1 MLPRVIHTSK
11 DKGEMVLVPGGA
23 FRFGIRQD
31 DVRQALAELNE
42 PADPI
47 FGTELSPRNA
57 IIRDCYIDRR
67 PVTNAQY
74 ALFIEETGHAP
85 PLYWNERPW
94 NAPDRPVVG
103 LCFREAEA
111 YGRWAQKRLPSEEEW
126 ERAARGT
133 DHRRWPWGDD
143 FGLKNCNSREWNA
156 GMTTEVG
163 KFPSGRSP
171 AGCDDMAG
179 NVWEFTT
186 GNWENFGKAIR
197 GGSWK
202 NSAAFCRTTCRWGI
216 DPEIKGSTWLG
227 FRCVMDLAKARIYG
241 QVKP

>member
-1 MLPRVIHTSK
+1 
-11 DKGEMVLVPGGA
+11 MVLVPAGPFPFGA
-23 FRFGIRQD
+23 SQEDIAR
-31 DVRQALAELNE
+31 VLSELNE

-47 FGTELSPRNA
+47 FATEHAPRVA
-57 IIRDCYIDRR
+57 QVRDCYIDRR

-74 ALFIEETGHAP
+74 ALFLAETRHPAP
-85 PLYWNERPW
+85 LFWNDAPW
-94 NAPDRPVVG
+94 NAADRPVVG
-103 LCFREAEA
+103 LCFRDAEA
-111 YGRWAQKRLPSEEEW
+111 YCRWAQKRLPTEEEW

-133 DHRRWPWGDD
+133 DRRRWPWGDE
-143 FGLKNCNSREWNA
+143 FGVKNCNSREWNA
-156 GMTTEVG
+156 GTTTEVG

-171 AGCDDMAG
+171 VGCDDMAG

-186 GNWENFGKAIR
+186 GNWEGFGKAIR

-202 NSAAFCRTTCRWGI
+202 NSAAFCRTTTRWGI

-241 QVKP
+241 QVVR